1 MDKYHKKDIVGVE
14 RENERDENY
23 KSTKN
28 PQIDSTRTHRNYNI
42 VKREESYF
50 AYINKR
56 IKELALKRKLKDD
69 AVLVNSFILGSDREF
84 FERLSLEQQKEFF
97 YDCTVFFARRYG
109 EENIISAVVHMDETT
124 PHLHLNLMPVLDGR
138 LCSKQLFD
146 KKALRELQSEFYEQ
160 VGKKWG
166 LQRGKQGSTAEHLD
180 TAAFKL
186 KKMKEEAVKAIL
198 QKSEAQSVIDDAEK
212 AQKAAEPVKALLE
225 DYEKAKG
232 EKIPFSGK
240 KKDEQI
246 IALRTKNGQLER
258 EVEIRG
264 RDQESLYKLLQE
276 ATRKNNGEDT
286 AYKMVADILAA
297 YPDEFDALL
306 KRSREK
312 KKPLLSIK
320 SNYNSKE
327 GK

>member
-28 PQIDSTRTHRNYNI
+28 PQIDSTRTCRNYHI
-42 VKREESYF
+42 VKREEGYF
-50 AYINKR
+50 TYINKR
-56 IKELALKRKLKDD
+56 IKKLALKRKLKDD

-84 FERLSLEQQKEFF
+84 FERLSLGQQKDFF
-97 YDCTVFFARRYG
+97 RDCTIFFAERYG
-109 EENIISAVVHMDETT
+109 EENIISAIVHMDETT
-124 PHLHLNLMPVLDGR
+124 PHLHLNLMPVLNGR

-146 KKALRELQSEFYEQ
+146 RKALRDLQSEFYEQ

-166 LQRGKQGSTAEHLD
+166 LQRGKQGSIAEHLD
-180 TAAFKL
+180 AAAFKL
-186 KKMKEEAVKAIL
+186 KKMKEEAVEAIL
-198 QKSEAQSVIDDAEK
+198 QKSEAQAVIDEAEN
-212 AQKAAEPVKALLE
+212 AQKAAKPVKALLE

-232 EKIPFSGK
+232 EKIPISGK

-312 KKPLLSIK
+312 KKPPLSIK
-320 SNYNSKE
+320 SNFSKD